1 MDLPVVQLTEDAEL
15 LNNLVSFLYPIA
27 PVIPSS
33 YEKVFAL
40 LAACQKYGMAVIQS
54 SIRAEVIRGTF
65 PAPVGTEAFRAYA
78 IASDLGLGPEMESAA
93 RLTLCYPMTFESL
106 GEALQSFKGRVLCDL
121 VCYRKRC
128 RDNLVLCLDSF
139 LDVDSRWEIW
149 EGCDGQ
155 GWFGQGLFG
164 RGALGQGAVGQG
176 TVGQGTVGQ
185 GAVGQGAVGQGA
197 VGQGVVGQGA
207 VGQGALGQARGAF
220 PVGQGALG
228 QGAFGQGTF
237 GPGVTGWPHGF
248 FRSKSVELK
257 KSFMRA
263 VFSPSNILEDYLEA
277 LKNHRNTH
285 CSSCFRVHAADGAA
299 FCKELQDELAKAL
312 DKVNSPFLF
321 EFLTQLISTA
331 RMTSIF
337 SYRRPSRV
345 STHPTSRYRCRL
357 ILSRAVVSLVVSRA
371 GGKIFSC

>member
-54 SIRAEVIRGTF
+54 SIRAEVIRGSF

-78 IASDLGLGPEMESAA
+78 IASDLGLIPEMESAA
-93 RLTLCYPMTFESL
+93 RLTLGYPMTFESL

-139 LDVDSRWEIW
+139 LDVDSRWEIC

-155 GWFGQGLFG
+155 GLFGQGLFG
-164 RGALGQGAVGQG
+164 R
-176 TVGQGTVGQ
+176 

-197 VGQGVVGQGA
+197 
-207 VGQGALGQARGAF
+207 LRQARGAF
-220 PVGQGALG
+220 PVGQGAFG

-248 FRSKSVELK
+248 FRRKSVELK

-357 ILSRAVVSLVVSRA
+357 MLSRAVVSLVVSRA